1 MAVKRALLLISF
13 LLCTLVFIAPHSTF
27 SADLPEA
34 TRKILKKG
42 KMDPA
47 ILADIDSELQVPKK
61 WIEGAKKEG
70 NLRILS
76 TLDPRQAKA
85 IFKPFKERYPFISI
99 EYSRASGPIRRI
111 KTLTALKQGRLV
123 TDILTGVGGSY
134 FLYREANGLEDLR
147 DIPNW
152 KNNPEGTKDPDG
164 FWVGMHLRY
173 WCMGYNTELVK
184 KEDLP
189 KKWEDL
195 LTNPRWRNKNLALGN
210 RAQLWALMLW
220 KAKGEEWTKN
230 FLTKLFTEV
239 KPQLRKEGMNAMLG
253 LTIVGEFHGNIPAG
267 GYRALQKVKLGAPM
281 GWTCPEPVPVAVSEM
296 TVLRGSPNIN
306 SAKLFINWFLSKEG
320 QIAQYVTNF
329 APPVHK
335 DLRGKQYLPFPDAI
349 IGKKISFRDPGM
361 EVDLQ
366 PKVLKFWNELWL
378 AGGGEPRERR

>member
-1 MAVKRALLLISF
+1 MATKRDLLLISF
-13 LLCTLVFIAPHSTF
+13 LLCALFLITPQKIF
-27 SADLPEA
+27 SADLPKSMQE
-34 TRKILKKG
+34 ILKKG
-42 KMDPA
+42 KMDPS
-47 ILADIDSELQVPKK
+47 ILSGIDTELKVPKK
-61 WIEGAKKEG
+61 FIEGAKKEG
-70 NLRILS
+70 KLRILS

-85 IFKPFKERYPFISI
+85 IFKPFNERYPYVSI

-134 FLYREANGLEDLR
+134 FLFREANGLEDLR

-195 LTNPRWRNKNLALGN
+195 VTNPRWRNKNLALGN

-239 KPQLRKEGMNAMLG
+239 KPQLRKEGMNAML
-253 LTIVGEFHGNIPAG
+253 
-267 GYRALQKVKLGAPM
+267 
-281 GWTCPEPVPVAVSEM
+281 
-296 TVLRGSPNIN
+296 
-306 SAKLFINWFLSKEG
+306 
-320 QIAQYVTNF
+320 
-329 APPVHK
+329 
-335 DLRGKQYLPFPDAI
+335 
-349 IGKKISFRDPGM
+349 
-361 EVDLQ
+361 
-366 PKVLKFWNELWL
+366 
-378 AGGGEPRERR
+378 